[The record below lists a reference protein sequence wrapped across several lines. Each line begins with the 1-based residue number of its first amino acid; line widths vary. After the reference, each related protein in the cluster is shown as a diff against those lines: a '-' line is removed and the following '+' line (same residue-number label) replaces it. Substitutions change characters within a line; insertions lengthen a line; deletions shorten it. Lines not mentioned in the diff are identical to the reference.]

1 VSYLAEI
8 AAGRT
13 DAVFEY
19 LADGGSADAIHEG
32 VALVG
37 HCAYYGDVSAIKFL
51 LTRGTSLAALGENL
65 GLNAGSFHGHWRL
78 CKFLLE
84 QGANVNHREADTGE
98 TALHAALCTPNRL
111 NHNLVLRV
119 LVAAGGDPNIATRPG
134 IETGCFIRDC
144 RSKGETPLHRAA
156 AFGDEEAIQLLL
168 DLGAK
173 LDAKDVHGDS
183 PLSWA
188 SWYARST
195 PILRLLC
202 YGNFRVR
209 PNRKSMQAY
218 VLGEPHN

>member
-1 VSYLAEI
+1 MSLLAEI

-19 LADGGSADAIHEG
+19 LAQGGSSDAVHDG

-51 LTRGTSLAALGENL
+51 LARGATLAPFGENL
-65 GLNAGSFHGHWRL
+65 GLNAASFHGHWRL

-84 QGANVNHREADTGE
+84 QGANVNHPEADTGE
-98 TALHAALCTPNRL
+98 TALHSALCTPNRL

-119 LVAAGGDPNIATRPG
+119 LVGAGADPNIATRPG
-134 IETGCFIRDC
+134 IETGCFMRDC
-144 RSKGETPLHRAA
+144 RTKGETPLHRAA
-156 AFGDEEAIQLLL
+156 AFGDEEAIQILL
-168 DLGAK
+168 DAGAK
-173 LDAKDVHGDS
+173 LDAKDANRDS

-209 PNRKSMQAY
+209 PDRKSMQAY
-218 VLGEPHN
+218 VLGEPIS